1 MVEEHL
7 NKTKVKM
14 EKAVSIFE
22 ASLKNVRTG
31 RASPSL
37 LDHVNVDYYGM
48 PTPLNQIA
56 GISVV
61 EGKQLLIKPFDP
73 NSLKNIEKA
82 IFEVNINITLIN
94 DGTMI
99 RLNVPTLTEETR
111 KEMVKIVH
119 KDAEE
124 VKNNINNIR
133 LEKNDA
139 VKKDD
144 SLTEDLE
151 KDGLERIQKLTDDF
165 IKKID
170 EISAVKAKEVMTV

>member
-82 IFEVNINITLIN
+82 IFEANINITPIN

-124 VKNNINNIR
+124 AKINIR
-133 LEKNDA
+133 NIRREQNDA

-170 EISAVKAKEVMTV
+170 EITAVKAKEVMTV

>member
-22 ASLKNVRTG
+22 ESLKNVRTG

-61 EGKQLLIKPFDP
+61 EGKQLVIKPFDP

-82 IFEVNINITLIN
+82 IFEANINITPIN

-124 VKNNINNIR
+124 AKINIR
-133 LEKNDA
+133 NIRREQNDA

>member
-82 IFEVNINITLIN
+82 IFEANINITPIN

-124 VKNNINNIR
+124 AKINIR
-133 LEKNDA
+133 NIRREQNDA